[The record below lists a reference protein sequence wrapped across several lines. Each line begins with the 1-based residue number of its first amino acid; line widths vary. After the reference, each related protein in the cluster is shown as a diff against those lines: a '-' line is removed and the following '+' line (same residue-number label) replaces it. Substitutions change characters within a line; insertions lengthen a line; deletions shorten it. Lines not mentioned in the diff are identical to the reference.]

1 MSELWRGLGARERG
15 LLIGLF
21 VVLIAAPLVADRYLL
36 SVLTLILYFAYVGQ
50 AWNLM
55 MGFAGQLSLGH
66 ALYVGLGAY
75 VAALLWFYFGIGPW
89 LGVFAAIAAAMAA
102 GAIVGWLGFRFG
114 VEGVYF
120 ALLTIAAAEFTRV
133 AFDHLGFAGG
143 SGGLFLP
150 YEERR
155 LGEWWNLRGGQLL
168 FYYVA
173 LVLAAGGVAL
183 AARLARSR
191 LGFHWL
197 AVREDER
204 AARSLGIDAFRAKM
218 TAVLVSSGMTAVGG
232 VFYAFYNNNLFPG
245 QIFDIGRSIE
255 LLLGPIVGGL
265 GTVFGPVVGAF
276 ILTPLGE
283 GLIALT
289 QKLGIDAPGVK
300 AIFYGLTL
308 VVIIYIRPSGVWPW
322 LARMLG
328 VAGRAP

>member
-1 MSELWRGLGARERG
+1 MIELWRGLGSRERG
-15 LLIGLF
+15 LLVGLL
-21 VVLIAAPLVADRYLL
+21 VALVAAPFVANRYLV

-75 VAALLWFYFGIGPW
+75 VAALLWFWFGIGPW
-89 LGVFAAIAAAMAA
+89 LGVFAAVAVAMAA

-155 LGEWWNLRGGQLL
+155 LGEWWNLRGGQFL
-168 FYYVA
+168 FYYLA
-173 LVLAAGGVAL
+173 LILAIAGVVV

-191 LGFHWL
+191 LGYHWL

-218 TAVLVSSGMTAVGG
+218 TAVLVSSGMTAIGG

-289 QKLGIDAPGVK
+289 QRLGIDVPGVK

-308 VVIIYIRPSGVWPW
+308 VVIIYVRPSGVWPW
-322 LARMLG
+322 LARLLG
-328 VAGRAP
+328 VGGRMP